1 MVVVADCQLEIRSA
15 FQADLVVAALEMA
28 FLEVQAI
35 RPSHSLHKAM
45 TEALVLL
52 PHLRKSSAQ
61 AAVVVAPMPRDQSE
75 FLIAMVATVAQA
87 RQAAS
92 VDQASPT
99 QVAVVA
105 DTAMHPAQPH
115 IPEELAEV
123 VAVAL
128 ALEMDLMPFQAQQ
141 ILVAV
146 VADTQAKQV
155 STEHPVL
162 ADLES

>member
-1 MVVVADCQLEIRSA
+1 
-15 FQADLVVAALEMA
+15 
-28 FLEVQAI
+28 
-35 RPSHSLHKAM
+35 M
-45 TEALVLL
+45 TEALLLL

-61 AAVVVAPMPRDQSE
+61 AAVVVAPMPWDRSE

-128 ALEMDLMPFQAQQ
+128 ALGMDLMPFQAQQ
-141 ILVAV
+141 IRVAE
-146 VADTQAKQV
+146 AAAMHRRQA
-155 STEHPVL
+155 
-162 ADLES
+162 